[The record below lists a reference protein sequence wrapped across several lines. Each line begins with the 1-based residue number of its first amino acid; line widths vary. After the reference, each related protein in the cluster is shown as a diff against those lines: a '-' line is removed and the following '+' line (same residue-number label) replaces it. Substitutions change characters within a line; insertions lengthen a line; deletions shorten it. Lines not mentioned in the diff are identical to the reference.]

1 MSYHTYHTYGYGVR
15 TDNIKIKSVD
25 KLQTLIS
32 LAPDTEATIKD
43 WLIDN
48 GYEEPTIENYLEYD
62 EEECCHLASILKMVI
77 YELEGIDLT
86 ACNDLDLWEDL
97 VFEPA
102 YPWGLTEKDK
112 TITKEHLEEIYRKYL
127 SIITDDVPL
136 LDYQSVEN
144 GG

>member
-15 TDNIKIKSVD
+15 TDNIKIKSVE

-32 LAPDTEATIKD
+32 LAPDTEASIKD
-43 WLIDN
+43 WLEEN
-48 GYEEPTIENYLEYD
+48 GYIEPKVEDYLEYD
-62 EEECCHLASILKMVI
+62 EDEGCHLASILKMVI
-77 YELEGIDLT
+77 YELESVDLT
-86 ACNDLDLWEDL
+86 ACNDFDLWDYL
-97 VFEPA
+97 IFEPA

-112 TITKEHLEEIYRKYL
+112 TITKEYLEEIYRKYL
-127 SIITDDVPL
+127 SIITDDVPQ